1 MSNIP
6 IISRRKIAGQV
17 TIIEHE
23 ILVGQR
29 TETWKWKTR
38 RERDSG
44 APAGWRCASEAHI
57 HTYIQ
62 PLFIHGEN
70 CKPHTLKNKL

>member
-23 ILVGQR
+23 ILFGQR
-29 TETWKWKTR
+29 TETWKWKTW

-44 APAGWRCASEAHI
+44 APAGQRCASEVCM
-57 HTYIQ
+57 IQ